1 MLGCSYSYFNGFV
14 RGEENISVVLALKIC
29 KLTNLNIKDVV
40 DRIHPN
46 SKTNLSYIGPES
58 FPIKLDK
65 DIADLVGHIFGD
77 GHLGVHVHYTNSNKV
92 LIDHVIDLAS
102 KSPVKNLTYN
112 SQKHKGTNIRFST
125 LVRDILKCAQA
136 PVGNK
141 IISKIFIPSWIK
153 DSKDVEIKS
162 AFLRALFDDESCVSK
177 KDRCII
183 ITFSKSIVLQS
194 NLAKFM
200 EAVKVMLEE
209 FGIKRISTK
218 IERYYQ
224 GKKFKTVKKSL
235 KFYGYFN
242 LKTFKENIDF
252 SHPRK
257 LLRLDKWIENVKIF
271 RLSKKDRLDLFIKT
285 LNEKPLLTAKEI
297 SNIVNMH
304 HHATLGYLNKIHN
317 KGLVEKTTYEWPT
330 RWFLPIYLNKK

>member
-1 MLGCSYSYFNGFV
+1 
-14 RGEENISVVLALKIC
+14 
-29 KLTNLNIKDVV
+29 
-40 DRIHPN
+40 
-46 SKTNLSYIGPES
+46 
-58 FPIKLDK
+58 
-65 DIADLVGHIFGD
+65 
-77 GHLGVHVHYTNSNKV
+77 
-92 LIDHVIDLAS
+92 
-102 KSPVKNLTYN
+102 
-112 SQKHKGTNIRFST
+112 
-125 LVRDILKCAQA
+125 
-136 PVGNK
+136 
-141 IISKIFIPSWIK
+141 
-153 DSKDVEIKS
+153 
-162 AFLRALFDDESCVSK
+162 
-177 KDRCII
+177 
-183 ITFSKSIVLQS
+183 
-194 NLAKFM
+194 M
-200 EAVKVMLEE
+200 EDVKVMLEE